1 MVFDHISTYK
11 RGLKV
16 LRFVIKCF
24 LGTCTS
30 TGKEELFQYTC
41 KRYPQQDI
49 SPGSTKHRKNIE
61 NKLGMYKK
69 AILQK
74 KKAGPP

>member
-11 RGLKV
+11 RGLKIP
-16 LRFVIKCF
+16 RFVIKCF

-30 TGKEELFQYTC
+30 TGKELLFQYTYKC
-41 KRYPQQDI
+41 YPQQDI
-49 SPGSTKHRKNIE
+49 PPGSTKHYENTE